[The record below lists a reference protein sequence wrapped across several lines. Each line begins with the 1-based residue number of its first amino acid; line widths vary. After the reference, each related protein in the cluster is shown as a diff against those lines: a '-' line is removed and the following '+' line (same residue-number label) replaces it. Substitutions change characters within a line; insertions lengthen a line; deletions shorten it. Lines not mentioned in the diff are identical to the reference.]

1 MEKKSVKKNYL
12 YNVTYQ
18 ILLIILP
25 LLTAP
30 YISRVLGAESI
41 GIYSYA
47 LSISAYFISFGS
59 LGVDLY
65 AQREIAYYQ
74 DDKKSYSKTFW
85 EITILRLF
93 TMAISIIIFYFT
105 FASNGDYQIFFK
117 ILLIELIGK
126 CFDISWFFKGLE
138 DFKKIVLRNLVI
150 KILSIIAIFTFVK
163 TPSNLNLY
171 FWIYVLSV
179 ILGNLSLWLYLPK
192 YVCKIKISALK
203 IFRHLK
209 PTISLFIPQ
218 IAIQVYTLLD
228 KTMIGAIYE
237 DKSEVGYY
245 EQGQKIINMLLT
257 VITSLGTVMLPRI
270 ANFFANNKKNA
281 VKSYMEKSFN
291 FVFLL
296 AFPMIFGIIA
306 VAKDFVPIFFGPGYD
321 KVIILMSI
329 ISPVLLFIG
338 MSNVIGT
345 QYLLPTKRQKEYT
358 ISVVT
363 GSIVNLCINASL
375 IWKYGALGASIGTII
390 AEFTVTLVQI
400 IFVKDEFD
408 FKKIFK
414 SAINYIIASIIMFI
428 ICKLTSIIPVNDFVS
443 LILQVASGIITYG
456 LVLLIFKD
464 EFVLNILKQL
474 KEKIVYRRLTIKS
487 QDFY

>member
-1 MEKKSVKKNYL
+1 MGKKSVKKNYL

-47 LSISAYFISFGS
+47 ISISTYFITFGS

-74 DDKKSYSKTFW
+74 NNKKNYSKTFW
-85 EITILRLF
+85 EITILRAI
-93 TMAISIIIFYFT
+93 TMSISIFIFCIT
-105 FASNGDYQIFFK
+105 FANNGEYQVYYR

-126 CFDISWFFKGLE
+126 CFDISWFFKGVE
-138 DFKKIVLRNLVI
+138 DFKRIVLRNLVI

-163 TPSNLNLY
+163 TPDDLGLY

-179 ILGNLSLWLYLPK
+179 ILGNLSLWIYLPK
-192 YVCKIKISALK
+192 YLCKVKIQSLK
-203 IFRHLK
+203 IFKHLK

-270 ANFFANNKKNA
+270 ANFFANNKKDE

-321 KVIILMSI
+321 KVVVLMSV
-329 ISPVLLFIG
+329 ISPILLFIG

-358 ISVVT
+358 ISVVI
-363 GSIVNLCINASL
+363 GSIVNLCINGCL
-375 IWKYGALGASIGTII
+375 IWNYGALGASIGTIF

-400 IFVKDEFD
+400 IIVRKEFE

-414 SAINYIIASIIMFI
+414 ISINYIISSIIMFI
-428 ICKLTSIIPVNDFVS
+428 VCKIVSVIPVNDIIS
-443 LILQVASGIITYG
+443 LIIQVLTGVTTYG
-456 LVLLIFKD
+456 LVLVILKD
-464 EFVLNILKQL
+464 KFVLNVFNQL
-474 KEKIVYRRLTIKS
+474 KEKVKERR
-487 QDFY
+487 

>member
-47 LSISAYFISFGS
+47 LSISAYFITFGS

-74 DDKKSYSKTFW
+74 DDKKNYSRTFW
-85 EITILRLF
+85 EITILRAV
-93 TMAISIIIFYFT
+93 TMSISIFIFYFT
-105 FASNGDYQIFFK
+105 FASNGEYQVFYK

-126 CFDISWFFKGLE
+126 CFDISWFFKGVE

-150 KILSIIAIFTFVK
+150 KILSIIAIFTLVK
-163 TPSNLNLY
+163 TPDDLNLY

-192 YVCKIKISALK
+192 YVCKVEIQSLK

-270 ANFFANNKKNA
+270 ANFFANNKKNE

-306 VAKDFVPIFFGPGYD
+306 VAEDFVPIFFGPGYD
-321 KVIILMSI
+321 KVAILMSV
-329 ISPVLLFIG
+329 ISPILLFIG

-358 ISVVT
+358 ISVVI
-363 GSIVNLCINASL
+363 GSIVNICINGCL
-375 IWKYGALGASIGTII
+375 IWNYGALGASIGTVV

-400 IFVKDEFD
+400 IIVRKEFE

-414 SAINYIIASIIMFI
+414 LAINYIIASIIMFI
-428 ICKLTSIIPVNDFVS
+428 VCKIVSVIPLNEIIS
-443 LILQVASGIITYG
+443 LIIQVLAGIATYG
-456 LVLLIFKD
+456 LILIILK
-464 EFVLNILKQL
+464 EKFVLNILRQL
-474 KEKIVYRRLTIKS
+474 KEKIKDRR
-487 QDFY
+487 

>member
-74 DDKKSYSKTFW
+74 DDKKKYSKTFW
-85 EITILRLF
+85 EITILRMV
-93 TMAISIIIFYFT
+93 TMSISILIFCFT
-105 FASNGDYQIFFK
+105 FASSGEYKVFYR
-117 ILLIELIGK
+117 ILVIELLGK

-150 KILSIIAIFTFVK
+150 KVLSIISIFTFVK
-163 TPSNLNLY
+163 TPDDLSLY

-179 ILGNLSLWLYLPK
+179 ILGNISLWLYLPK
-192 YVCKIKISALK
+192 FICKVKIQSLK
-203 IFRHLK
+203 IFKHLK
-209 PTISLFIPQ
+209 PTVSLFIPQ

-228 KTMIGAIYE
+228 KTMIGAIYK

-245 EQGQKIINMLLT
+245 EQAQKIINMLLT

-270 ANFFANNKKNA
+270 ANFYANKKSDQ

-306 VAKDFVPIFFGPGYD
+306 VAKDFVPIFFGQGYD
-321 KVIILMSI
+321 KVIILMSV
-329 ISPVLLFIG
+329 ISPILLFIG

-345 QYLLPTKRQKEYT
+345 QYLLPTKRQREYT
-358 ISVVT
+358 ISVVI
-363 GSIVNLCINASL
+363 GSIVNLCINGCL
-375 IWKYGALGASIGTII
+375 IWNYGALGASIGTIF

-400 IFVKDEFD
+400 IFVRKEFD
-408 FKKIFK
+408 FKKIFRL
-414 SAINYIIASIIMFI
+414 AINYIIASIIMFCA
-428 ICKLTSIIPVNDFVS
+428 CKVISFIPINDFAS
-443 LILQVASGIITYG
+443 LVLQVTVGVATYSLALII
-456 LVLLIFKD
+456 LKD
-464 EFVLNILKQL
+464 KFVLTILKQI
-474 KEKIVYRRLTIKS
+474 KEKIEDRRLKK
-487 QDFY
+487 